1 MPCTADSLC
10 GALGCCLLQEHVR
23 VRIQRQLSRL
33 QRPDYIQTLEV
44 GLFCRV
50 GLSLAN
56 PGCCCQP
63 CHRTTAVCL
72 FIPLRIGA

>member
-1 MPCTADSLC
+1 M
-10 GALGCCLLQEHVR
+10 R

-44 GLFCRV
+44 CCFCCV
-50 GLSLAN
+50 VLSLAN

-63 CHRTTAVCL
+63 YCHTTMVCL
-72 FIPLRIGA
+72 LIPLQLSA